1 MQLASILLNIAGD
14 AGNQVPK
21 YNVTPSE
28 VAVLRI
34 LHGDDAVND
43 IEIIGEEKRSSKAER
58 ERLMQIYAQPH
69 PDGTR
74 RSPAIDTLFPGVAA
88 RLFETFDEMELDE
101 IHFKTD
107 STRATERRVASKDPL
122 DHDGNGRKGGAKPA
136 ATVAT
141 PSVETPAETQPA
153 KALDDMTVA
162 ELKEYASNEGIDLGD
177 ATKKDDIRAAIQL
190 VEEQRR
196 QDAEDDNDG
205 IEDLNDG
212 QGDSNLFN

>member
-43 IEIIGEEKRSSKAER
+43 IEVIGDEKRSSKAER
-58 ERLMQIYAQPH
+58 ERLMQVYAQPH

-107 STRATERRVASKDPL
+107 NTRATERRVASKDPL

-136 ATVAT
+136 VTVVT
-141 PSVETPAETQPA
+141 PPVETQPA

-177 ATKKDDIRAAIQL
+177 ATKKADIVAAIQL
-190 VEEQRR
+190 VEDERK
-196 QDAEDDNDG
+196 QDAEDAGDG

-212 QGDSNLFN
+212 QGGESLFN